1 MKIIPR
7 IIQKIDSVN
16 NNIGLKSFWH
26 KKPLMQDVVCFSTPQ
41 VDTDWKELVPKLN
54 SCISKNNF
62 LGGGAEAEVYKLNDK
77 YILRLYG
84 GTKTVKRQ
92 PFIQQPDI
100 FEGRNFGQPVA
111 ISNDKTVSINKLVS
125 GEHLHKVN
133 GSDEKVY
140 MENLRK
146 YSELPDEV
154 LEDFVENVAFLNS
167 KGYRI
172 DESNPENFLYDKAK
186 QKIGI
191 VDICQKGTSSL
202 DLFGPYSHFWILEPL
217 VNGHDYAEMYKKLDL
232 PERKEM
238 IELILKLEDR
248 IKPMCKKYGIP
259 VITAQRED
267 YTPFDLPL
275 FLAKLDKFDVNS
287 SEGIITQMAKM
298 EDPERLKSFKDW
310 DYTS

>member
-7 IIQKIDSVN
+7 ITQNINNVN
-16 NNIGLKSFWH
+16 NISLKSIWH
-26 KKPLMQDVVCFSTPQ
+26 KKPLTQDVVCFSTPQ
-41 VDTDWKELVPKLN
+41 TDTDWKELVPKLN
-54 SCISKNNF
+54 SYITKNNF
-62 LGGGAEAEVYKLNDK
+62 LGSGSEAKVYKLNDK
-77 YILRLYG
+77 YVLRLYG
-84 GTKTVKRQ
+84 GTKTVK
-92 PFIQQPDI
+92 PQQFNPLADI

-111 ISNDKTVSINKLVS
+111 MSSDKSVSINKLVS
-125 GEHLHKVN
+125 GKHLYKVN
-133 GSDEKVY
+133 GTDEKAY
-140 MENLRK
+140 MESLRK

-172 DESNPENFLYDKAK
+172 DEGNPENFLYDEAK

-191 VDICQKGTSSL
+191 VDICKKGSSSL
-202 DLFGPYSHFWILEPL
+202 DLFGPYSHYWILDPL
-217 VNGHDYAEMYKKLDL
+217 ANGHDYAEMYKKLDL

-248 IKPMCKKYGIP
+248 IKPMCKKHGIP

-267 YTPFDLPL
+267 YTLFDLPL

-298 EDPERLKSFKDW
+298 EDPERLKCFKDW